1 MNFQSDLFSEMTK
14 ICARG
19 RWPSTSILL
28 GSEGFGPLLLFRDLA
43 KLLLCK
49 EQAEGFC
56 NQCRDCRRINQWAHP
71 NVLLEFPMYGS
82 KESDN
87 YLQEWREWVADQPFG
102 NAVDWM
108 QQIQQPTSRPNY
120 SAKSCRGIIDKL
132 GLANFEKNFRI
143 LFLWEADYLG
153 KEGNILLKT
162 IEEPPED
169 TFVVLTSR
177 REEQLLSTIRSRAQ
191 TFRMKRI
198 PEMQLAEYLESSRE
212 MNAEQ
217 ARHLAFLA
225 DGSVREA
232 TFWADQSVSESASYF
247 VNFMRQAYK
256 GDPYELKKIT
266 EEAARNGKN
275 YIESAFE
282 FGLKYVE
289 AMLRFNYEGKEDS
302 IHLEDDIKLSA
313 KKLSAIMDLTKL
325 DKLKKLIEHLILG
338 VRRNANKKLI
348 LYQTALD
355 VNYILRRK

>member
-14 ICARG
+14 ICSRG
-19 RWPSTSILL
+19 RWPSTSIIL
-28 GSEGFGPLLLFRDLA
+28 GSEGYGPLLLFRDLA
-43 KLLLCK
+43 KALLC
-49 EQAEGFC
+49 EEEEGFC
-56 NQCRDCRRINQWAHP
+56 DQCRDCKRVNQWAHP

-82 KESDN
+82 RVSET
-87 YLQEWREWVADQPFG
+87 YLKEWREWVLKEPFG

-108 QQIQQPTSRPNY
+108 QHLQQPTSRPNY
-120 SAKSCRGIIDKL
+120 SAKSCRSMIDKL
-132 GLANFEKNFRI
+132 GLANFEKNHRI

-169 TFVVLTSR
+169 TFVVLSSR
-177 REEQLLSTIRSRAQ
+177 REEQLLNTIRSRAQ

-198 PEMQLAEYLESSRE
+198 PEKLLSQYLESEKGLSQ
-212 MNAEQ
+212 EQ
-217 ARHLAFLA
+217 AGHLAFLA

-232 TFWADQSVSESASYF
+232 AFWADHAVSESASYF
-247 VNFMRQAYK
+247 VNFMRQAYR
-256 GDPYELKKIT
+256 GDPYELKKMT

-275 YIESAFE
+275 YIQSSFE
-282 FGLKYVE
+282 FGLKYIE
-289 AMLRFNYEGKEDS
+289 AMLRFNYEGRDDS
-302 IHLEDDIKLSA
+302 IHLEENIKLSA

-325 DKLKKLIEHLILG
+325 NDLRKLIEHLILG
-338 VRRNANKKLI
+338 VQRNANKKLI

>member
-1 MNFQSDLFSEMTK
+1 MNFQSDLFSEMAK

-28 GSEGFGPLLLFRDLA
+28 GSEGYGPLLLFRDLGKA
-43 KLLLCK
+43 LLCK
-49 EQAEGFC
+49 EAQEGFC
-56 NQCRDCRRINQWAHP
+56 DQCRDCKRMNQWSHP

-82 KESDN
+82 KESDS
-87 YLQEWREWVADQPFG
+87 YSKEWREWVIQEPFG

-108 QQIQQPTSRPNY
+108 QQLQQPTSRPNY
-120 SAKSCRGIIDKL
+120 SAKSCRNMIDKL
-132 GLANFEKNFRI
+132 GLANFEKNHRI

-177 REEQLLSTIRSRAQ
+177 REEQLLNTIRSRAQ
-191 TFRMKRI
+191 TFRMTRI
-198 PEMQLAEYLESSRE
+198 SEDSLAEYLEKEKALPSD
-212 MNAEQ
+212 Q

-232 TFWADQSVSESASYF
+232 SFWADQSVSESASYF
-247 VNFMRQAYK
+247 VNFMRHAYK

-275 YIESAFE
+275 YIESSFE
-282 FGLKYVE
+282 FGLKYIE
-289 AMLRFNYEGKEDS
+289 AMLRFNYEGREGS

-325 DKLKKLIEHLILG
+325 DKLKRLIEDLILG
-338 VRRNANKKLI
+338 IQRNANKKLI